1 MKTRLLFSFFTLITF
16 ASVATELNYQ
26 WKAGSWYHFSAI
38 VKDDIK
44 TSAFGMTMNDQ
55 FTTNTD
61 FVLRIDQVNS
71 NGLATAVLYLINF
84 EVTNSIG
91 QVFATLNDIPKDALE
106 SACTVDRKG
115 IFTFP
120 KKLFMIMGY
129 ESNVLAYGNADENSV
144 SVGGQIGNLK
154 VAAYAEFDP
163 KTGKL
168 KSGYSVQALNNTREV
183 NVRLSEESQTMD
195 VLPYSFLELLALP
208 EGDVMVNDQVNAQA
222 GIYNMQVNVISMAN
236 GIASMKHTVSTNKNH
251 DLFDGNAQGTRG
263 DGSSMFNMGMDTE
276 MEETDD
282 WDNMEQM
289 DEMEEMD
296 MNWNMNNMQT
306 TTKIPVS
313 AEDKAMMDI
322 SKSMAPDMSC
332 DIISNFNYAAGMI
345 ENVNGIVTTKVNT
358 MGINMEVV
366 STLEMVLNK

>member
-1 MKTRLLFSFFTLITF
+1 MKTLLLFSLLVLVSS
-16 ASVATELNYQ
+16 ASFATELNYQ
-26 WKAGSWYHFSAI
+26 WKAGSYYHFSAI

-44 TSAFGMTMNDQ
+44 TSAFGMTMNDKY
-55 FTTNTD
+55 TTNTD
-61 FVLRIDQVNS
+61 FVLRIDQVNN
-71 NGLATAVLYLINF
+71 NGLASAVLYLINF
-84 EVTNSIG
+84 EVMNSNG
-91 QVFATLNDIPKDALE
+91 QVLASLNDLPKDLLE

-129 ESNVLAYGNADENSV
+129 ESNVLAYGNADENNV
-144 SVGGQIGNLK
+144 SVGGQAGNLK
-154 VAAYAEFDP
+154 VDAYAEFDP

-168 KSGYSVQALNNTREV
+168 KSGYSVQNMKTTKEV

-222 GIYNMQVNVISMAN
+222 GIYNIQVKVISLAN
-236 GIASMKHTVSTNKNH
+236 GIASMKHTVSTNKKQ

-282 WDNMEQM
+282 WDNMEEM
-289 DEMEEMD
+289 DDMEEMD
-296 MNWNMNNMQT
+296 MNWDMNNMQT
-306 TTKIPVS
+306 TTTIPVS
-313 AEDKAMMDI
+313 AEDKAMMEI
-322 SKSMAPDMSC
+322 SKGMAPDMSC
-332 DIISNFNYAAGMI
+332 DIISNFNYTAGMF
-345 ENVNGIVTTKVNT
+345 ENVNGTVTTKVNT
-358 MGINMEVV
+358 MGMNMEVV